1 MITAGIDMGLRS
13 IKAVLLKD
21 DSIIASGT
29 VASEGFNRGQ
39 AAEKLWNEVLG
50 QAGISASDVD
60 IVISTGTGKEDVS
73 FAANNVVEPVADVEG
88 ARKMCP
94 DARTLIDIGAE
105 QVRVVKYDENGKAAN
120 YTLNQMCGAGLGIF
134 VESMARQLGITLD
147 ELNELAMKSSGV
159 EPINAEC
166 GNFAAL
172 DVTTMIHNNTPKE
185 DIARAIVDAVAT
197 RVKSTANLTNIDN
210 DNIALI
216 GGVARNKGIVEA
228 LNRQFGMTCMVP
240 DQPEMAG
247 AYGAA
252 VIGAGEI

>member
-13 IKAVLLKD
+13 IKAEILKD

-29 VASEGFNRGQ
+29 AASEGFNRGQ
-39 AAEKLWNEVLG
+39 AAENLWNVVLG

-73 FAANNVVEPVADVEG
+73 FAANNVVEAVADVEG

-105 QVRVVKYDENGKAAN
+105 QTRVVNYDENGKAIN

-134 VESMARQLGITLD
+134 IESMARQLGVSLD
-147 ELNELAMKSSGV
+147 GLSELAMKSNGV

-172 DVTTMIHNNTPKE
+172 DITTMIHNNTPKE

-197 RVKSTANLTNIDN
+197 KVKSTANLTNIDKE
-210 DNIALI
+210 NIVLT
-216 GGVARNKGIVEA
+216 GGLARNQGIVEA
-228 LNRQFGMTCMVP
+228 LNRQFGVECMIP
-240 DQPEMAG
+240 EQPEMAG

-252 VIGAGEI
+252 IIGAGEV